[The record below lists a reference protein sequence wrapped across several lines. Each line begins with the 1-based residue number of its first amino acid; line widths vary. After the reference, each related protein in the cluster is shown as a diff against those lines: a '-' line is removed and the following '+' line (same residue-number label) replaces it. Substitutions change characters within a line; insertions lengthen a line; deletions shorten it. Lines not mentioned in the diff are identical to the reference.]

1 MSETSAIRPTE
12 HSDEKISKP
21 QRVSNT
27 EKPKRGL
34 SDTWYS
40 LLLIA
45 PAMLIISIFALF
57 PLFYAINIAMR
68 YADLTSPVGI
78 GGFVGLDNFRF
89 ALNDQFFWNSTQVTV
104 YFTVA
109 AVTFEMVLGIGIA
122 FLLHGAKWFKGI
134 IRALLLLPLAAAP
147 AAVGLIWRYMYHPE
161 FGVIGYF
168 FNNNDFI
175 KGITGRDINF
185 LGDLKLALPSVI
197 IYDIWQWT
205 PFVALIVLA
214 GLQSLPKEPFEA
226 AELDGASTWQVLSR
240 LTFPMLSPVITLVF
254 LLRTIDALR
263 LYDAVYSL
271 TRGGPGTATE
281 TLTFYLYRLGLV
293 KFRMDQA
300 SSIALLF
307 LYVSIIITIIAL
319 RWLSRYR
326 AQQTVQR

>member
-1 MSETSAIRPTE
+1 MSVTNDLINTSEPDMVQKGKTK
-12 HSDEKISKP
+12 KI
-21 QRVSNT
+21 
-27 EKPKRGL
+27 L

-40 LLLIA
+40 LLLIT
-45 PAMLIISIFALF
+45 PAMLIIGFFALF
-57 PLFYAINIAMR
+57 PLFYAINIAFR
-68 YADLTSPVGI
+68 YADLTSPIGI

-89 ALNDQFFWNSTQVTV
+89 ALNDRFFWSATRVTV
-104 YFTVA
+104 IFTVA
-109 AVTFEMVLGIGIA
+109 AVSIEMVLGIAIA

-134 IRALLLLPLAAAP
+134 IRSVLLLPLASAP

-161 FGVIGYF
+161 FGVYGYYLNHNPISERF
-168 FNNNDFI
+168 LSSE
-175 KGITGRDINF
+175 INL
-185 LGDLKLALPSVI
+185 LGNLSFALPSVI
-197 IYDIWQWT
+197 LYDIWQWT
-205 PFVALIVLA
+205 PFVAIIVLA
-214 GLQSLPKEPFEA
+214 ALQSLPKEPFEA
-226 AELDGASTWQVLSR
+226 AELDGATTLQILRR
-240 LTFPMLSPVITLVF
+240 LTFPMLAPVLTLVF

-300 SSIALLF
+300 SAIALLF

-326 AQQTVQR
+326 SKQTILR

>member
-1 MSETSAIRPTE
+1 MTTTTEVSKIEHKAEPTRQ
-12 HSDEKISKP
+12 KRK
-21 QRVSNT
+21 RV
-27 EKPKRGL
+27 L

-40 LLLIA
+40 ILLIV
-45 PAMLIISIFALF
+45 PAMLIIGFFALF
-57 PLFYAINIAMR
+57 PLFYAINLALR
-68 YADLTSPVGI
+68 YADLTSPIGI
-78 GGFVGLDNFRF
+78 GDFVGLDNFRF
-89 ALNDQFFWNSTQVTV
+89 ALNDQFFWNATRVTV
-104 YFTVA
+104 IFTVA
-109 AVTFEMVLGIGIA
+109 AVTIEMVLGIAIA

-134 IRALLLLPLAAAP
+134 LRSVLLLPLAAAP

-161 FGVIGYF
+161 FGVIGYYL
-168 FNNNDFI
+168 NNLPMLKSLI
-175 KGITGRDINF
+175 GQDINM
-185 LGDLKLALPSVI
+185 LGNLKLALPSVI
-197 IYDIWQWT
+197 IFDIWQWT

-226 AELDGASTWQVLSR
+226 AELDGAPTLMVLRR
-240 LTFPMLSPVITLVF
+240 LTFPMLTPVLTLVF

-293 KFRMDQA
+293 KFRMDRA
-300 SSIALLF
+300 SAIALLF

-326 AQQTVQR
+326 SKQTVMR

>member
-1 MSETSAIRPTE
+1 MGTTTELPQIEQKGSRPERISA
-12 HSDEKISKP
+12 KAM
-21 QRVSNT
+21 
-27 EKPKRGL
+27 
-34 SDTWYS
+34 SDTWYAIW
-40 LLLIA
+40 LVT
-45 PAMLIISIFALF
+45 PAMLIIGFFALF
-57 PLFYAINIAMR
+57 PLFYAINIAFR

-78 GGFVGLDNFRF
+78 GEFVGLDNFRF
-89 ALNDQFFWNSTQVTV
+89 ALNDQFFWNSTRVTV
-104 YFTVA
+104 IFTVV
-109 AVTFEMVLGIGIA
+109 AVSVEMLLGISIA
-122 FLLHGAKWFKGI
+122 FLLHGAKWFKGVL
-134 IRALLLLPLAAAP
+134 RSVLLLPLASAP

-161 FGVIGYF
+161 FGVFGYYLNNLPIFQRLIG
-168 FNNNDFI
+168 
-175 KGITGRDINF
+175 REINM
-185 LGDLKLALPSVI
+185 LGDLNLALPSVI

-226 AELDGASTWQVLSR
+226 AELDGASTFMVLRR
-240 LTFPMLSPVITLVF
+240 LTFPMLAPVLTLIF

-271 TRGGPGTATE
+271 TRGGPGTVTE

-300 SSIALLF
+300 SAIALLF

-326 AQQTVQR
+326 SRQTVLR